1 MAGMFFS
8 SLFIF
13 GGAKVQLIF
22 RIQNL
27 KFKIKNEFQPHPLG
41 GCINSYISRKK
52 RKM

>member
-27 KFKIKNEFQPHPLG
+27 KFKINFNLTPWPPLQFG
-41 GCINSYISRKK
+41 EGE
-52 RKM
+52 